1 MVLRH
6 FSVIMRFFLQVSLEK
21 MPIKTLKEF
30 FPGECDYYM
39 TQTDLSGTKGGLY
52 LTRWWVWQLSPPSW
66 RHSFSTWLEYWLWW
80 FPAELSW
87 NCPCQWEI
95 SHPGTSYLWGGLPLM
110 TGPCREEEDSGL
122 FASSQA
128 NSDLLLGLVTVHTN
142 FWCLLCFLRTWPR
155 PKGIS
160 RAHKAQTEEKLNSPA
175 LGTRRITVE
184 LDHVES

>member
-1 MVLRH
+1 
-6 FSVIMRFFLQVSLEK
+6 

-142 FWCLLCFLRTWPR
+142 FWCSLCFLRTWPR